1 MRKKDPELMEKISDF
16 VSAYYR
22 KEQESPSVRAI
33 AAGLGIGKSTAHSYL
48 VEMDEKK
55 MLSYDGKSIINKA
68 VERCK
73 TGYTSAPLVGS
84 IRCGDPEEEEQ
95 YIEEYVSLPSS
106 IFGSGQMYILRAV
119 GDSMEDA
126 GIREGDYVVITRQN
140 QCNVG
145 DLVIALDGEGQNTLK
160 AYGGVDEASGCAVL
174 EYRNRSVYGDKR
186 ILVRKLVLQGVV
198 KNVIK
203 VY

>member
-140 QCNVG
+140 ECNVG

-160 AYGGVDEASGCAVL
+160 AYGGVDEESGCAVL

>member
-16 VSAYYR
+16 VNTYFR
-22 KEQESPSVRAI
+22 QEHESPSVRAI
-33 AAGLGIGKSTAHSYL
+33 AAGVGIGKSTAHNYL
-48 VEMDEKK
+48 VAMDEKQ
-55 MLSYDGKSIINKA
+55 MLSYDGRTITTKA
-68 VERCK
+68 VERCR
-73 TGYTSAPLVGS
+73 TGYSSAPVVGS

-95 YIEEYVSLPSS
+95 YVEEYVSLPQS
-106 IFGSGQMYILRAV
+106 IFGSGQLYILRAA

-140 QCNVG
+140 ECNVG
-145 DLVIALDGEGQNTLK
+145 DVVVALDGEGQNTLK
-160 AYGGVDEASGCAVL
+160 TYGGIDAESGCAVL
-174 EYRNRSVYGDKR
+174 EYQNRAVYGDKR
-186 ILVRKLVLQGVV
+186 ILVKKLVLQGVV

>member
-1 MRKKDPELMEKISDF
+1 MTQQVFAEFIGTSPATLSGIFNGRTNPTLAIVELIKKKIPDINTDWLM
-16 VSAYYR
+16 
-22 KEQESPSVRAI
+22 
-33 AAGLGIGKSTAHSYL
+33 
-48 VEMDEKK
+48 
-55 MLSYDGKSIINKA
+55 
-68 VERCK
+68 
-73 TGYTSAPLVGS
+73 
-84 IRCGDPEEEEQ
+84 
-95 YIEEYVSLPSS
+95 
-106 IFGSGQMYILRAV
+106 FGSGQMYILRAV

-126 GIREGDYVVITRQN
+126 GIRDGDYVVITRQN
-140 QCNVG
+140 ECNVG